1 MIAQRHP
8 KANNTYVPE
17 YDSSQ
22 PSNHVTYLDANNI
35 YGWAMSQGL
44 PVDEFRRLE
53 KEECKHLNTNSVS
66 DDSEEGFI
74 LEVDLDYPPELHDL
88 HNEYPLAPEKMKVAE
103 NMLSSYAKKLL
114 EDIDLKGTSTE
125 KLFLQGLSENLN
137 DDSFIDTRYPSVIV
151 IDDLMRDATNSKD
164 VCELFV
170 DGSNHR
176 NISVTCILQ
185 NGFSKGKENRTIS
198 INTQYIVLFKNPKDQ
213 IGPAILARQ
222 MYPSHPKKFMIKY
235 TEATKIPY
243 EYLFIDLRQNTPEE
257 DRLKTDIFDSVP
269 NNKSCSP
276 NMVGGRVEEYINRNT
291 REVRQ
296 FEDKV
301 KRGI

>member
-1 MIAQRHP
+1 
-8 KANNTYVPE
+8 
-17 YDSSQ
+17 
-22 PSNHVTYLDANNI
+22 VTYLDANNI